1 MIKSNTKIVILA
13 GGKGKRFNPFSFVI
27 PKPLM
32 PINQNPIL
40 MYLINAF
47 KKNNFKNFFIS
58 TGYQAE
64 LIKAYLG
71 TGKKLGVKV
80 KYFNEN
86 KPLGTAGPL
95 NTMKKIIKK
104 NDYFFLI
111 NGDVYTELNFKKM
124 MSFAKKNNF
133 DLVIGSIKKKYKNSF
148 GILDIKNNKVKRITE
163 KPNSFFNI
171 NSGIYIIKNTNNLN
185 LIPKNKFFTM
195 PNLIEKYIS
204 KGLSVG
210 AYNIKDYWLG
220 IENVENL
227 KKVEKRLK
235 NILKMV
241 EKKILIIIPTYN
253 EGLIIGNILSELKE
267 TFINVDIL
275 VIDGYSSDRTF
286 DEVKKYNV
294 NIIQVD
300 KRFGISLAIETGI
313 LFAYKKKYDLL
324 VRIDGDGQ
332 HSPSDAK
339 KLLDFAIINK
349 SDLTIGSRFLNKSE
363 YSPNNL
369 RLYSIKFLRILIKI
383 FYKTEV
389 TDCTSGC
396 QILSKKLIKEL
407 CDDELFEYSEVGIIC
422 QASRLKMTIKEKFI
436 NMKQRKTGTSSFN
449 LKNSFIYMFKNILI
463 LLTLIKFK
471 HKK

>member
-1 MIKSNTKIVILA
+1 MINSNTKIVILA

-124 MSFAKKNNF
+124 MTFAKKNNF

-163 KPNSFFNI
+163 KPNSSFNI
-171 NSGIYIIKNTNNLN
+171 NSGIYVIKNTNNLN
-185 LIPKNKFFTM
+185 LIPKNEFFTM

-235 NILKMV
+235 
-241 EKKILIIIPTYN
+241 
-253 EGLIIGNILSELKE
+253 
-267 TFINVDIL
+267 
-275 VIDGYSSDRTF
+275 
-286 DEVKKYNV
+286 
-294 NIIQVD
+294 
-300 KRFGISLAIETGI
+300 
-313 LFAYKKKYDLL
+313 
-324 VRIDGDGQ
+324 
-332 HSPSDAK
+332 
-339 KLLDFAIINK
+339 
-349 SDLTIGSRFLNKSE
+349 
-363 YSPNNL
+363 
-369 RLYSIKFLRILIKI
+369 
-383 FYKTEV
+383 
-389 TDCTSGC
+389 
-396 QILSKKLIKEL
+396 SKKN
-407 CDDELFEYSEVGIIC
+407 
-422 QASRLKMTIKEKFI
+422 T
-436 NMKQRKTGTSSFN
+436 
-449 LKNSFIYMFKNILI
+449 
-463 LLTLIKFK
+463 
-471 HKK
+471 